1 MSWLFGAVFALV
13 VIVVVIAIV
22 QKLVKMALIA
32 ALLGFG
38 GLAVYYVFMATA
50 PPTVK
55 AAVHQ
60 ASEEAVKVGAQ
71 VGAGA
76 VQVGKKAVQAGAKA
90 ADATSDALD
99 KIQKEPSGSNPP
111 AGGKK
116 P

>member
-99 KIQKEPSGSNPP
+99 KIQKEPSGSNPS